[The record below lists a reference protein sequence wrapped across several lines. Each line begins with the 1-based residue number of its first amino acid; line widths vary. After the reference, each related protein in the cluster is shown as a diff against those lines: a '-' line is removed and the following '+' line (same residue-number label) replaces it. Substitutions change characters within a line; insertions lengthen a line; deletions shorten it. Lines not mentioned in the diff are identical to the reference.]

1 MSMKA
6 KKLHIPQGELV
17 EFINSCLMS
26 GEEVSTQQFYDYLE
40 ERYKYVE
47 RYPCDGTTPIN
58 NPELSKNYIEWKYN
72 TTHHYSSL
80 LRTGIR
86 RLKALIRSQYENL
99 EDVLIVRP
107 DEHYKKQFIFKYKVK
122 GFSIFSE
129 IETHVVSNEKKVD
142 LILDSIKKKQEK
154 ETKKLLAEEKN
165 NTIPARPS
173 RAADDNEYYEKL
185 IEKLQKLKVQKLEHK
200 VLENIM
206 YVCDLC
212 ELKPEGWKNECKETL
227 DLIKSDA
234 FQQIDI
240 FKYASLLTFFA
251 NFLTAHSIYDN
262 AEELYVEALAIY
274 KEYSD
279 KNKEN
284 INYLYDI
291 VSIQDSLVELYN
303 DYHKHNQAI
312 SLANQSIELISIHS
326 SIIGK
331 DSRFLNVK
339 VELLHSLAIASNY
352 LHDNDNSIEYC
363 EQIIDIFQASEITN
377 PVKLIDIYIH
387 MAGIYA
393 YVKDNT
399 DKAILLMRNAE
410 NIAREN
416 LSKDIQFKASLA
428 NILIHQAVLYNNSTS
443 TRWSI
448 VKPLYEESLKLYREL
463 AVEDPD
469 NYEIDLAQTMSLYIE
484 GLERMAR
491 MFSDERMYALNL
503 SNEAISIYE
512 KHIHRQ
518 PLVYGL
524 EYALCLKSTV
534 NIYISFLEWN
544 MYKLNVDEKTIE
556 SVYEILRICIS
567 SLEDAKSLIEA
578 INTDTSF
585 NDLLEEIDGMI
596 DNVCYIESEYEEYI
610 QDE

>member
-6 KKLHIPQGELV
+6 EKLHIPQGELV

-47 RYPCDGTTPIN
+47 RYPCNGTTPIN

-107 DEHYKKQFIFKYKVK
+107 DEHYKKQFIFKYKIK

-154 ETKKLLAEEKN
+154 ETKKLLAEEKDN
-165 NTIPARPS
+165 NIPARPS

-206 YVCDLC
+206 YVYDLC

-227 DLIKSDA
+227 ELIKSDA

-262 AEELYVEALAIY
+262 AEELYIEALDIY
-274 KEYSD
+274 KEHSD

-291 VSIQDSLVELYN
+291 ISIQDSLVELYN

-312 SLANQSIELISIHS
+312 SLANQSMELIFNHS
-326 SIIGK
+326 AIIGG
-331 DSRFLNVK
+331 DPRFLNIK
-339 VELLHSLAIASNY
+339 VELLHSLAIASHY

-363 EQIIDIFQASEITN
+363 EQIIDILQTSEITN

-393 YVKDNT
+393 YVKENT

-416 LSKDIQFKASLA
+416 VSIDIQFKASLA

-469 NYEIDLAQTMSLYIE
+469 NYEIDLAQTMSLYID

-491 MFSDERMYALNL
+491 MFSDERYALDL
-503 SNEAISIYE
+503 SNEAICIYE

-524 EYALCLKSTV
+524 EYALCLKSTA
-534 NIYISFLEWN
+534 NIYLSFLEWN
-544 MYKLNVDEKTIE
+544 MYKLDVDEKTIE

-567 SLEDAKSLIEA
+567 ALEDARSLINA
-578 INTDTSF
+578 INTDTNF

-610 QDE
+610 QDEG

>member
-1 MSMKA
+1 MKTE
-6 KKLHIPQGELV
+6 KLHIPQGELV

-47 RYPCDGTTPIN
+47 RYPCNGTTPIN

-339 VELLHSLAIASNY
+339 VELLHSLAIASHY

-393 YVKDNT
+393 YIKDNT
-399 DKAILLMRNAE
+399 NKAILLMRNAE

-416 LSKDIQFKASLA
+416 VSKDIQFKASLA

-524 EYALCLKSTV
+524 EYALCLKSTA

>member
-1 MSMKA
+1 MKA
-6 KKLHIPQGELV
+6 EKLHIPQGELV
-17 EFINSCLMS
+17 EFINNCLMS

-47 RYPCDGTTPIN
+47 RYPCNGTTPIN

-279 KNKEN
+279 KNKLN

-339 VELLHSLAIASNY
+339 VELLHSLAIASHY

-524 EYALCLKSTV
+524 EYALCLKSTA

>member
-6 KKLHIPQGELV
+6 EKLHIPQGELV

-47 RYPCDGTTPIN
+47 RYPCNGTTPIN

-129 IETHVVSNEKKVD
+129 IETQVVSNEKKVD

-291 VSIQDSLVELYN
+291 VRIQDSLVELYN

-339 VELLHSLAIASNY
+339 VELLHSLAIASHY

-463 AVEDPD
+463 AVADPD
-469 NYEIDLAQTMSLYIE
+469 NYEIDLAQTMSLYID

-491 MFSDERMYALNL
+491 MFSDERMHALEL

-524 EYALCLKSTV
+524 EYALCLKSTA
-534 NIYISFLEWN
+534 NIYLGFLEGN
-544 MYKLNVDEKTIE
+544 MYKLDTDEKTIE

-567 SLEDAKSLIEA
+567 ALEDARALIEA
-578 INTDTSF
+578 INTDTNF

-610 QDE
+610 

>member
-1 MSMKA
+1 MKA
-6 KKLHIPQGELV
+6 EKLHIPQGELV

-47 RYPCDGTTPIN
+47 RYPCNGTTPIN

-339 VELLHSLAIASNY
+339 VELLHSLAIASHY

-393 YVKDNT
+393 HVKDNT

-428 NILIHQAVLYNNSTS
+428 NIFIHQAVLYNNSTS

-524 EYALCLKSTV
+524 EYALCLKSTA

>member
-1 MSMKA
+1 MKA
-6 KKLHIPQGELV
+6 EKLHIPQGELV

-47 RYPCDGTTPIN
+47 RYPCNGTTPIN

-339 VELLHSLAIASNY
+339 VELLHSLAIASHY

-377 PVKLIDIYIH
+377 PIKLIDIYIH

-469 NYEIDLAQTMSLYIE
+469 NYEIDLAQTMSLYVE

-524 EYALCLKSTV
+524 EYALCLKSTA

-544 MYKLNVDEKTIE
+544 MYKLDVDEKTIE

-567 SLEDAKSLIEA
+567 SLEDAKSLIDA

-596 DNVCYIESEYEEYI
+596 DNVCYIGSEYEEYI
-610 QDE
+610 QDEE

>member
-1 MSMKA
+1 MKA

-185 IEKLQKLKVQKLEHK
+185 VEKLQKLKVQKLEHK

-326 SIIGK
+326 SIIGE

-524 EYALCLKSTV
+524 EYALCLKSTA

>member
-1 MSMKA
+1 MKA
-6 KKLHIPQGELV
+6 EKLHIPQGELV

-47 RYPCDGTTPIN
+47 RYPCNGTTPIN

-339 VELLHSLAIASNY
+339 VELLHSLAIASHY

-524 EYALCLKSTV
+524 EYALCLKSTA

-596 DNVCYIESEYEEYI
+596 DNVCYIRSEYEEYI

>member
-1 MSMKA
+1 MKA
-6 KKLHIPQGELV
+6 EKLHIPQGELV

-47 RYPCDGTTPIN
+47 RYPCNGTTPIN

-274 KEYSD
+274 KEYSG

-339 VELLHSLAIASNY
+339 VELLHSLAIASHY

-363 EQIIDIFQASEITN
+363 EQIIDIFQASKITN

-524 EYALCLKSTV
+524 EYALCLKSTA

>member
-524 EYALCLKSTV
+524 EYALCLKSTA

>member
-1 MSMKA
+1 MKA

-129 IETHVVSNEKKVD
+129 IETHVVPNEKKVD

-185 IEKLQKLKVQKLEHK
+185 VEKLQKLKVQKLEHK

-326 SIIGK
+326 SIIGE

-524 EYALCLKSTV
+524 EYALCLKSTA

>member
-6 KKLHIPQGELV
+6 EKLHIPQGELV

-47 RYPCDGTTPIN
+47 RYPCNGTTPIN

-339 VELLHSLAIASNY
+339 VELLHSLAIASHY

-428 NILIHQAVLYNNSTS
+428 NIFIHQAVLYNNSTS

-524 EYALCLKSTV
+524 EYALCLKSTA

>member
-1 MSMKA
+1 MKA
-6 KKLHIPQGELV
+6 DKLHIPQGELV

-26 GEEVSTQQFYDYLE
+26 SDEVSTQQFYDYLE

-47 RYPCDGTTPIN
+47 RYPCNGTTPIN
-58 NPELSKNYIEWKYN
+58 NPELSKNYIEWRYN

-107 DEHYKKQFIFKYKVK
+107 DEHYKKQFIFKYKIK

-326 SIIGK
+326 SIIGR

-339 VELLHSLAIASNY
+339 VELLHSLAIASHY

-524 EYALCLKSTV
+524 EYALCLKSTA

>member
-1 MSMKA
+1 MKA
-6 KKLHIPQGELV
+6 EKLHIPQGELV

-26 GEEVSTQQFYDYLE
+26 SDEVSTQQFYDYLE

-47 RYPCDGTTPIN
+47 RYPCNGTTPIN
-58 NPELSKNYIEWKYN
+58 NPELSKNYIEWRYN

-107 DEHYKKQFIFKYKVK
+107 DEHYKKQFIFKYKIK

-326 SIIGK
+326 SIIGR

-339 VELLHSLAIASNY
+339 VELLHSLAIASHY

-524 EYALCLKSTV
+524 EYALCLKSTA

>member
-1 MSMKA
+1 MKA
-6 KKLHIPQGELV
+6 EKLHIPQGELV

-47 RYPCDGTTPIN
+47 RYPCNGTTPIN

-154 ETKKLLAEEKN
+154 EMKKLLAEEKN

-274 KEYSD
+274 KEYSS

-339 VELLHSLAIASNY
+339 VELLHSLAIASHY

-393 YVKDNT
+393 YIKDNP
-399 DKAILLMRNAE
+399 DKAILLIRNAE

-524 EYALCLKSTV
+524 EYALCLKSTA

-585 NDLLEEIDGMI
+585 NDLLEEINGMI
-596 DNVCYIESEYEEYI
+596 DNVCYIGSEYEEYI

>member
-1 MSMKA
+1 MKA

-326 SIIGK
+326 SIIGE

-524 EYALCLKSTV
+524 EYALCLKSTA

>member
-1 MSMKA
+1 MKA
-6 KKLHIPQGELV
+6 EKLHIPQGELV

-47 RYPCDGTTPIN
+47 RYPCNGTTPIN

-448 VKPLYEESLKLYREL
+448 VKLLYEESLKLYREL

-524 EYALCLKSTV
+524 EYALCLKSTA

-610 QDE
+610 QDD

>member
-6 KKLHIPQGELV
+6 EKLHIPQGELV

-47 RYPCDGTTPIN
+47 RYPCNGTTPIN

-80 LRTGIR
+80 LRTRIR

-274 KEYSD
+274 KEYFG

-339 VELLHSLAIASNY
+339 VELLHSLAIASHY

-443 TRWSI
+443 TRWSL

-524 EYALCLKSTV
+524 EYALCLKSTA

>member
-1 MSMKA
+1 MKA
-6 KKLHIPQGELV
+6 EKLHIPQGELV

-47 RYPCDGTTPIN
+47 RYPCNGTTPIN

-107 DEHYKKQFIFKYKVK
+107 DEHYKKQFIFKYKIK

-154 ETKKLLAEEKN
+154 ETKKLLAEEKDN
-165 NTIPARPS
+165 NIPARPS

-206 YVCDLC
+206 YVYDLC

-227 DLIKSDA
+227 ELIKSDA

-262 AEELYVEALAIY
+262 AEELYVEALDIY
-274 KEYSD
+274 KEHSD

-291 VSIQDSLVELYN
+291 IGIQDSLVELYN

-312 SLANQSIELISIHS
+312 SLANQSMELISNHS
-326 SIIGK
+326 AIIGG
-331 DSRFLNVK
+331 DPRFLNIK
-339 VELLHSLAIASNY
+339 VELLHSLAIASHY

-363 EQIIDIFQASEITN
+363 EQIIEIFQTGEITN

-393 YVKDNT
+393 YVKENT

-416 LSKDIQFKASLA
+416 VSIDIQFKASLA

-469 NYEIDLAQTMSLYIE
+469 NYEIDLAQTMSLYID

-491 MFSDERMYALNL
+491 MFSDERMYALDL

-524 EYALCLKSTV
+524 EYALCLKSTA
-534 NIYISFLEWN
+534 NIYLSFLEWN
-544 MYKLNVDEKTIE
+544 MYKLDVDEKTIE

-567 SLEDAKSLIEA
+567 ALEDARSLINA
-578 INTDTSF
+578 INTDTNF

-610 QDE
+610 QDEG

>member
-1 MSMKA
+1 MKA
-6 KKLHIPQGELV
+6 EKLHIPQGELV

-47 RYPCDGTTPIN
+47 RYPCNGTTPIN

-86 RLKALIRSQYENL
+86 RLKALIRSKYENL

-107 DEHYKKQFIFKYKVK
+107 DEHYKKQFIFKYKIK

-154 ETKKLLAEEKN
+154 ETKKLLAEEKDN
-165 NTIPARPS
+165 NIPARPS

-227 DLIKSDA
+227 ELIKSDA

-339 VELLHSLAIASNY
+339 VELLHSLAIASHY

-393 YVKDNT
+393 YIKDNT

-491 MFSDERMYALNL
+491 MFSDECMYALNL

-524 EYALCLKSTV
+524 EYALCLKSTA

-596 DNVCYIESEYEEYI
+596 DNVCYIGSEYEEYI

>member
-6 KKLHIPQGELV
+6 EKLHIPQGELV

-47 RYPCDGTTPIN
+47 RYPCNGTTPIN

-129 IETHVVSNEKKVD
+129 IETQVVSNEKKVD

-291 VSIQDSLVELYN
+291 VRIQDSLVELYN

-339 VELLHSLAIASNY
+339 VELLHSLAIASHY

-416 LSKDIQFKASLA
+416 ISKDIQFKASLA

-463 AVEDPD
+463 AVADPD
-469 NYEIDLAQTMSLYIE
+469 NYEIDLAQTMSLYID

-491 MFSDERMYALNL
+491 MFSDERMHALEL

-524 EYALCLKSTV
+524 EYALCLKSTA
-534 NIYISFLEWN
+534 NIYLGFLEGN
-544 MYKLNVDEKTIE
+544 MYKLDTDEKTIE

-567 SLEDAKSLIEA
+567 ALEDARALIEA
-578 INTDTSF
+578 INTDTNF

-610 QDE
+610 

>member
-1 MSMKA
+1 MKA
-6 KKLHIPQGELV
+6 EKLHIPQGELV

-47 RYPCDGTTPIN
+47 RYPCNGTTPIN

-107 DEHYKKQFIFKYKVK
+107 DEHYKKQFIFKYKIK

-154 ETKKLLAEEKN
+154 ETKKLLAEEKDN
-165 NTIPARPS
+165 NIPARPS

-206 YVCDLC
+206 YVYDLC

-227 DLIKSDA
+227 ELIKSDA

-262 AEELYVEALAIY
+262 AEELYVEALDIY
-274 KEYSD
+274 KEHSD

-291 VSIQDSLVELYN
+291 VGIQDSLVELYN

-312 SLANQSIELISIHS
+312 SLANQSMELISNHS
-326 SIIGK
+326 AIIGG
-331 DSRFLNVK
+331 DPRFLNIK
-339 VELLHSLAIASNY
+339 VELLHSLAIASHY

-363 EQIIDIFQASEITN
+363 EQIIEIFQTGEITN

-393 YVKDNT
+393 YVKENT

-416 LSKDIQFKASLA
+416 VSIDIQFKASLA

-469 NYEIDLAQTMSLYIE
+469 NYEIDLAQTMSLYID

-491 MFSDERMYALNL
+491 MFSDERMYALDL

-524 EYALCLKSTV
+524 EYALCLKSTA
-534 NIYISFLEWN
+534 NIYLSFLEWN
-544 MYKLNVDEKTIE
+544 MYKLDVDEKTIE

-567 SLEDAKSLIEA
+567 ALEDARSLINA
-578 INTDTSF
+578 INTDTNF

-610 QDE
+610 QDEG

>member
-1 MSMKA
+1 MKA
-6 KKLHIPQGELV
+6 EKLHIPQGELV

-47 RYPCDGTTPIN
+47 RYPCNGTTPIN

-86 RLKALIRSQYENL
+86 RLKALIHSQYENL

-154 ETKKLLAEEKN
+154 ETKKLLVEEKN

-227 DLIKSDA
+227 ELIKSDA

-312 SLANQSIELISIHS
+312 SLANQAIELISIHS

-331 DSRFLNVK
+331 NSRFLNVK
-339 VELLHSLAIASNY
+339 VELLHSLAIASLY

-393 YVKDNT
+393 YIKDNT

-416 LSKDIQFKASLA
+416 LSKDIQFKTSLA

-524 EYALCLKSTV
+524 EYALCLKSTA

-596 DNVCYIESEYEEYI
+596 DNVCYIGSEYEEYI

>member
-1 MSMKA
+1 MKA
-6 KKLHIPQGELV
+6 EKLHIPQGELV

-47 RYPCDGTTPIN
+47 RYPCNGTTPVN

-107 DEHYKKQFIFKYKVK
+107 DEHYKKQFIYKYKVK

-154 ETKKLLAEEKN
+154 ETKKLLVEEKN

-227 DLIKSDA
+227 ELIKSDA

-326 SIIGK
+326 SIIGN

-339 VELLHSLAIASNY
+339 VELLHSLAIASHY

-363 EQIIDIFQASEITN
+363 EQIIDIFQASVITN

-393 YVKDNT
+393 YIKDNT

-503 SNEAISIYE
+503 CNEAISIYE

-524 EYALCLKSTV
+524 EYALCLKSTA

>member
-326 SIIGK
+326 SIIGE

-524 EYALCLKSTV
+524 EYALCLKSTA

>member
-1 MSMKA
+1 MKA
-6 KKLHIPQGELV
+6 EKLHIPQGELV

-47 RYPCDGTTPIN
+47 RYPCNGTTPIN

-80 LRTGIR
+80 IRTGIR

-154 ETKKLLAEEKN
+154 ETKKLLVEEKN

-227 DLIKSDA
+227 ELIKSDA

-339 VELLHSLAIASNY
+339 VELLHSLAIASHY

-524 EYALCLKSTV
+524 EYALCLKSTA

-544 MYKLNVDEKTIE
+544 MYKLNVDEKAIE
-556 SVYEILRICIS
+556 SVYEILRMCIS

>member
-1 MSMKA
+1 MKA
-6 KKLHIPQGELV
+6 EKLHIPQGELV

-47 RYPCDGTTPIN
+47 RYPCNGTTPIN

-274 KEYSD
+274 KEYSG

-339 VELLHSLAIASNY
+339 VELLHSLAIASHY

-524 EYALCLKSTV
+524 EYALCLKSTA

>member
-1 MSMKA
+1 MKA

-129 IETHVVSNEKKVD
+129 IETHVVPNEKKVD

-377 PVKLIDIYIH
+377 HVKLIDIYIH

-524 EYALCLKSTV
+524 EYALCLKSTA

>member
-129 IETHVVSNEKKVD
+129 IETHVVPNEKKVD

-377 PVKLIDIYIH
+377 HVKLIDIYIH

-524 EYALCLKSTV
+524 EYALCLKSTA

>member
-6 KKLHIPQGELV
+6 EKLHIPQGELV

-47 RYPCDGTTPIN
+47 RYPCNGTTPIN

-129 IETHVVSNEKKVD
+129 IETQVVSNEKKVD

-291 VSIQDSLVELYN
+291 VRIQDSLVELYN

-339 VELLHSLAIASNY
+339 VELLHSLAIASHY

-416 LSKDIQFKASLA
+416 ISKDIQFKASLA

-463 AVEDPD
+463 AVADPD
-469 NYEIDLAQTMSLYIE
+469 NYEMDLAQTMSLYID

-491 MFSDERMYALNL
+491 MFSDERMHALEL

-524 EYALCLKSTV
+524 EYALCLKSTA
-534 NIYISFLEWN
+534 NIYLGFLEGN
-544 MYKLNVDEKTIE
+544 MYKLDTDEKTIE

-567 SLEDAKSLIEA
+567 ALEDARALIEA
-578 INTDTSF
+578 INTDTNF

-610 QDE
+610 

>member
-1 MSMKA
+1 MKA
-6 KKLHIPQGELV
+6 EKLHIPQGELV

-47 RYPCDGTTPIN
+47 RYPCNGTTPIN

-212 ELKPEGWKNECKETL
+212 ELKPKGWKNECKETL

-339 VELLHSLAIASNY
+339 VELLHSLAIASHY

-491 MFSDERMYALNL
+491 MLSDERMYALDL
-503 SNEAISIYE
+503 SKEAISIYE
-512 KHIHRQ
+512 KYIHRQ

-524 EYALCLKSTV
+524 EYALCLKSTA

>member
-1 MSMKA
+1 MKA
-6 KKLHIPQGELV
+6 EKLHIPQGELV

-47 RYPCDGTTPIN
+47 RYPCNGTTPIN

-262 AEELYVEALAIY
+262 AEEFYVEALAIY
-274 KEYSD
+274 KEYSG

-339 VELLHSLAIASNY
+339 VELLHSLAIASHY

-363 EQIIDIFQASEITN
+363 EQIIDIFQASKITN

-524 EYALCLKSTV
+524 EYALCLKSTA

>member
-1 MSMKA
+1 MKA
-6 KKLHIPQGELV
+6 EKLHIPQGELV

-154 ETKKLLAEEKN
+154 ETKKLLVEEKN

-326 SIIGK
+326 SIIGE

-524 EYALCLKSTV
+524 EYALCLKSTA

>member
-1 MSMKA
+1 MKA
-6 KKLHIPQGELV
+6 EKLHIPQGELV
-17 EFINSCLMS
+17 EFINNCLMS

-47 RYPCDGTTPIN
+47 RYPCNGTTPIN

-339 VELLHSLAIASNY
+339 VELLHSLAIASHY

-524 EYALCLKSTV
+524 EYALCLKSTA

>member
-1 MSMKA
+1 MKA
-6 KKLHIPQGELV
+6 EKLHIPQGELV

-40 ERYKYVE
+40 EKYRCVE
-47 RYPCDGTTPIN
+47 KYPCDGTLPIN
-58 NPELSKNYIEWKYN
+58 NPNLPKNYIDWRYN
-72 TTHHYSSL
+72 TTQHYSSL

-86 RLKALIRSQYENL
+86 RLKALIRSKYENL

-107 DEHYKKQFIFKYKVK
+107 DEHYKKQFIFKYKIK

-142 LILDSIKKKQEK
+142 LIIDSIKKKQEK
-154 ETKKLLAEEKN
+154 ETKKLLAEEKDN
-165 NTIPARPS
+165 NIPARPS

-227 DLIKSDA
+227 ELIKSDA

-339 VELLHSLAIASNY
+339 VELLHSLAIASHY

-377 PVKLIDIYIH
+377 PAKLIDIYIH

-393 YVKDNT
+393 YIKDNT

-416 LSKDIQFKASLA
+416 LSKDILIAHLQDGVSL
-428 NILIHQAVLYNNSTS
+428 
-443 TRWSI
+443 
-448 VKPLYEESLKLYREL
+448 
-463 AVEDPD
+463 
-469 NYEIDLAQTMSLYIE
+469 SLY
-484 GLERMAR
+484 
-491 MFSDERMYALNL
+491 
-503 SNEAISIYE
+503 
-512 KHIHRQ
+512 
-518 PLVYGL
+518 
-524 EYALCLKSTV
+524 T
-534 NIYISFLEWN
+534 
-544 MYKLNVDEKTIE
+544 
-556 SVYEILRICIS
+556 
-567 SLEDAKSLIEA
+567 KSL
-578 INTDTSF
+578 
-585 NDLLEEIDGMI
+585 
-596 DNVCYIESEYEEYI
+596 
-610 QDE
+610 

>member
-1 MSMKA
+1 MKA
-6 KKLHIPQGELV
+6 EKLHIPQGELV

-47 RYPCDGTTPIN
+47 RYPCNGTTPIN

-154 ETKKLLAEEKN
+154 ETKKLLVEEKN
-165 NTIPARPS
+165 NTIPTRPS

-274 KEYSD
+274 KEYSG

-326 SIIGK
+326 SIIWK

-339 VELLHSLAIASNY
+339 VELLHSLAIASHY

-363 EQIIDIFQASEITN
+363 EQIIDIFQVSEITN

-393 YVKDNT
+393 YIKDNT

-428 NILIHQAVLYNNSTS
+428 NILIHQAVLYKNSTS

-524 EYALCLKSTV
+524 EYALCLKSTA

-544 MYKLNVDEKTIE
+544 MYQLNVDEKTIE

>member
-1 MSMKA
+1 MKA
-6 KKLHIPQGELV
+6 EKLHIPQGELV

-40 ERYKYVE
+40 DRYKYVE
-47 RYPCDGTTPIN
+47 KYPCNGTTPIN

-107 DEHYKKQFIFKYKVK
+107 DERYKKQFIFKYKIK

-154 ETKKLLAEEKN
+154 ETKKLLAEEKDN
-165 NTIPARPS
+165 NIPARPS

-227 DLIKSDA
+227 ELIKSDA

-240 FKYASLLTFFA
+240 FKYARLLTFFA
-251 NFLTAHSIYDN
+251 NFLTAHSTYDN

-291 VSIQDSLVELYN
+291 ISIQDSLVELYN

-312 SLANQSIELISIHS
+312 SLANQSIELISSHS

-331 DSRFLNVK
+331 DSRFLNIK
-339 VELLHSLAIASNY
+339 VELLHSLAIASHY

-393 YVKDNT
+393 YIKDNT

-524 EYALCLKSTV
+524 EYALCLKSTA

-596 DNVCYIESEYEEYI
+596 DNVCYIGSEYEEYI

>member
-1 MSMKA
+1 MKA

-524 EYALCLKSTV
+524 EYALCLKSTA

>member
-1 MSMKA
+1 MKA

-326 SIIGK
+326 SIIGE

-512 KHIHRQ
+512 NHIHRQ

-524 EYALCLKSTV
+524 EYALCLKSTA